1 MSLKDQIL
9 VHEKDVYVLT
19 DKGQKEL
26 GGSETSLS
34 PRTLELLVS
43 VDGKATV
50 AQIGARLRPH
60 QAGSIVLEFKK
71 LILDGL
77 VELGSSKKSSS
88 TDYADF
94 YIDAPPP
101 AFSTKA
107 LAAAEMDA
115 SNGLASL
122 QKHGYFVRIARRA
135 AAARKPGAGKKL
147 SVVVIED
154 DLHLA
159 KFLKQ
164 YLVLEGLD
172 ARIASNRAEVIAE
185 FQRPPLPDLVLLDVV
200 LPDADGFDILIRM
213 RQHPVLKS
221 VPVMMLTAKATREA
235 VLKGLAGG
243 ADGYIT
249 KPFEA
254 DGLIKA
260 IKSVLGLAP
269 H

>member
-115 SNGLASL
+115 SN
-122 QKHGYFVRIARRA
+122 
-135 AAARKPGAGKKL
+135 
-147 SVVVIED
+147 
-154 DLHLA
+154 
-159 KFLKQ
+159 
-164 YLVLEGLD
+164 
-172 ARIASNRAEVIAE
+172 RAEVIAE

>member
-9 VHEKDVYVLT
+9 LHEKDVYVLT

-50 AQIGARLRPH
+50 AQIGARLRPLPTE
-60 QAGSIVLEFKK
+60 GIFSEFKK
-71 LILDGL
+71 LITDGL
-77 VELGSSKKSSS
+77 IELGSSKKSGSA
-88 TDYADF
+88 DFADF
-94 YIDAPPP
+94 YLDAAPSVP
-101 AFSTKA
+101 STQA

-115 SNGLASL
+115 SGGVATL

-135 AAARKPGAGKKL
+135 SAARRPGAGEKL
-147 SVVVIED
+147 SVLVIED
-154 DLHLA
+154 DPYLA

-172 ARIASNRAEVIAE
+172 ARIAANRAEVIAE
-185 FQRPPLPDLVLLDVV
+185 LRRPPLPGLVLLDVV
-200 LPDADGFDILIRM
+200 LPDADGFDILLKI

-221 VPVMMLTAKATREA
+221 VPVVMLTAKATREA
-235 VLKGLAGG
+235 VLRGLACG

-254 DGLIKA
+254 DALVKA
-260 IKSVLGLAP
+260 VKVVLGLNT
-269 H
+269 

>member
-26 GGSETSLS
+26 SGAETSLS
-34 PRTLELLVS
+34 PRVLELLVS

-50 AQIGARLRPH
+50 EQIGARLRSLP
-60 QAGSIVLEFKK
+60 ADGVIPAFEN
-71 LILDGL
+71 LIRDGW
-77 VELGSSKKSSS
+77 VELGSMKKTGSV
-88 TDYADF
+88 DFADF
-94 YIDAPPP
+94 YIDAAPP
-101 AFSTKA
+101 AFSAQA
-107 LAAAEMDA
+107 LAEADQGA
-115 SNGLASL
+115 SSGVASL

-135 AAARKPGAGKKL
+135 AAARKLVAGEKL

-154 DLHLA
+154 DPYLA

-164 YLVLEGLD
+164 YLTLEGLD
-172 ARIASNRAEVIAE
+172 ARIAANRAEVVAE
-185 FQRPPLPDLVLLDVV
+185 FRRPPLPSLVLLDVV
-200 LPDADGFDILIRM
+200 LPDADGFDILLKM

-221 VPVMMLTAKATREA
+221 VPVVMLTAKATREA

-243 ADGYIT
+243 ADGYVT

-254 DGLIKA
+254 EVLIKA
-260 IKSVLGLAP
+260 VKAVLGLAN
-269 H
+269 